1 MSLKKITL
9 PNGDQKWEV
18 RLYENGRGSTRIT
31 RRFDRK
37 VDAEAFEQEYKEQ
50 QKQKKLNPFAGVT
63 FTDRTFEEE
72 AHYWLEDGRFRFAQ
86 SHVKRMDGVFN
97 EILPKFG
104 KLTIDKFTPEL
115 LGQYQR
121 DEKKKGKANA
131 TVNRKTDAIMAILN
145 HSVKH
150 RRIPFNPANGFRKL
164 SKDHVEMS
172 FWDST
177 EAASFLGCMNELY
190 PKGSAQRWVYVAYLL
205 ALNTAMRAGEIWGL
219 QPIDLNE
226 DGETIMIRRQ
236 FNRVTNDFGPTK
248 GKRMRTAPCPA
259 ILRDELKELI
269 ERNKVGKT
277 QTIFQ
282 NEQGNPICH
291 DNFTDRQFAKDLKRW
306 GGRKIRFHD
315 MRHTAT
321 TLLIANGV
329 DVKTVKEI
337 CGHADIATT
346 MNYVHMISGSI
357 NKVAQTFSIAPEA
370 VENRTAAIVELKV
383 V

>member
-1 MSLKKITL
+1 
-9 PNGDQKWEV
+9 
-18 RLYENGRGSTRIT
+18 
-31 RRFDRK
+31 
-37 VDAEAFEQEYKEQ
+37 
-50 QKQKKLNPFAGVT
+50 
-63 FTDRTFEEE
+63 
-72 AHYWLEDGRFRFAQ
+72 
-86 SHVKRMDGVFN
+86 
-97 EILPKFG
+97 
-104 KLTIDKFTPEL
+104 
-115 LGQYQR
+115 
-121 DEKKKGKANA
+121 
-131 TVNRKTDAIMAILN
+131 
-145 HSVKH
+145 
-150 RRIPFNPANGFRKL
+150 
-164 SKDHVEMS
+164 MS
-172 FWDST
+172 FWDSQ

-226 DGETIMIRRQ
+226 DGEIIMIRRQ

-248 GKRMRTAPCPA
+248 GKRMRTAPSPA
-259 ILRDELKELI
+259 ILWDELRELI
-269 ERNKVGKT
+269 EHNKVGKT

-306 GGRKIRFHD
+306 GGRRIRFHD

-357 NKVAQTFSIAPEA
+357 NKVAQTFSVAPEA
-370 VENRTAAIVELKV
+370 GENKVAAVIELKV